1 MNNKINIIL
10 QTAEQLTKEY
20 PSGWIG
26 DNCDLVA
33 ASGSVSQNLS
43 TSDVRGIQEYYAN
56 STLSIGDITFTFYR
70 HGRDKMIKIEKVN
83 KKT

>member
-1 MNNKINIIL
+1 MDKMKIII

-20 PSGWIG
+20 PTGWTG

-33 ASGSVSQNLS
+33 ASGSVSQSLT
-43 TSDVRGIQEYYAN
+43 TSDVRGFQQCYAN

-70 HGRDKMIKIEKVN
+70 EGRNNKIMIKKG
-83 KKT
+83 

>member
-20 PSGWIG
+20 PTGWTG

-33 ASGSVSQNLS
+33 ASGSVSQELT
-43 TSDVRGIQEYYAN
+43 TSDVRGLQEHYAN
-56 STLSIGDITFTFYR
+56 STLHVGDITFTFYR
-70 HGRDKMIKIEKVN
+70 EGRDNKIMIEKN
-83 KKT
+83 